1 MKREIFA
8 VLLSLSGT
16 LAAVEFDRFEDLKE
30 PVLFPRNGE
39 IKVDRYGNYTLN
51 GRPRFLL
58 GAQIP
63 NKIVGSMAPT
73 AGYTADLKWLY
84 EEVIN
89 YQNAQ
94 RVGFDTLSYFS
105 SEGWVKEYKKDYT
118 SFLFDEETMQA
129 LDKVRRECGL
139 PLQVDYTCA
148 PWSHGV
154 FLSMQRKK
162 EINWPE
168 SVFNT
173 GGEMS
178 DSNHW
183 VPYSI
188 NDPAGRELYL
198 KMWRFGALELKKSG
212 GKALMYEL
220 FNEPAYHDPSPVNRQ
235 AFKVFLQNR
244 YQSVAALNTLWG
256 KNYASFDAAVA
267 FDNRTDSPGLYVDW
281 SKFMEKSFLSLCED
295 GMKTIREIDPDARF
309 CVQLGGADGYRTI
322 SKNHVNYWAIAQAM
336 QTVSTP
342 TGGGTFIEQGGAT
355 APTAQAIDNQ
365 FPSSTTRENLLMRR
379 FIRSVAAG
387 KPIHDGETYSG
398 RDYPALHAILWQQL
412 VRGGNANYLFLW
424 CKRAWDERWKPAGSE
439 EGGRRLAELM
449 PFHILN
455 PWAFPTDGIKA
466 VMDVKKEI
474 LTVDDIFVPRQNYAA
489 PQVGL
494 LFSYA
499 SERYAPSVG
508 ERRQNEIRNFDA
520 ALEFLHYPFGVVFE
534 EQLQPDFLQNYKLVF
549 AAGTSNLA
557 PGSREKLIAYVKSGG
572 TLVAALAP
580 MQLDEYGKKLPTAD
594 WFDFELAAAAEKS
607 GVLSGKL
614 AESARLPGPVKARQ
628 NLALQQ
634 MSADWEVV
642 AALDGTPAV
651 VRKKLGKGYLY
662 FIASQQADYH
672 LAALVDRIAAACQ
685 ARPLAS
691 LTMDQSPGLLPNIEM
706 HRFDLGELHGYY
718 LFNFDN
724 YPKLGVLTAGDDT
737 LIDPL
742 TKQSY
747 PGGRI
752 LLEAKTV
759 KILVSGPAAAVRK
772 RFGSVAPVTAEQLA
786 ARYAESAQKATR
798 SAVKTPAQTLYQPDM
813 KYTRTLDLR
822 PWCNRG
828 FMDSVAGDGQG
839 GWTDQGADNSL
850 DSVPWGPQ
858 ILCGVPAELL
868 RYDEVENKTCLVLA
882 SKHLRPGFGAEKA
895 ENIPVNQLVKKLY
908 FFHTAAW
915 SAAGTKA
922 LDYRIRYADGLTVTV
937 PVVSGRDIGDWWI
950 DRGDN
955 ALLRKQ
961 VAFKNS
967 LNRGFYIM
975 SWSNPYPEREVKSL
989 DIVSA
994 NGDVI
999 PVVVAITV
1007 EGLDPATS
1015 TVDYPLTD
1023 LAGRGWLGCSPKWDN
1038 GVLKTVFGPEV
1049 KDWCGVE
1056 IALPTDL
1063 TIELDRAGIEQSSLR
1078 FDVNALAD
1086 AWGKTAGGQSF
1097 QLYFTL
1103 AGGKEKTSAKVQLG
1117 SFLEG
1122 RVIDADA
1129 ATTQAV
1135 NIPLKLFFPNG
1146 VSDRIAG
1153 LALQYT
1159 GIAPEAGVAL
1169 SDLRLELPAK
1179 ALKMPKVKIT
1189 ASAPDWKTQAIN
1201 EVALTGT
1208 AQNLHVALQPGG
1220 GSWAGVQFNA
1230 PVGGEYQIAADK
1242 AADTFL
1248 VFELGAAAGLPLQVG
1263 LVDQNNQSSMR
1274 RYLEDYGKRPAA
1286 VDDLVSLAIP
1296 VKDFKSA
1303 GDTVK
1308 AVVFQIRG
1316 KADAGAFTLRN
1327 LRFELRQKE

>member
-1 MKREIFA
+1 MKRQILA
-8 VLLSLSGT
+8 VVLSSFGV
-16 LAAVEFDRFEDLKE
+16 LAAVEFDRFEDLKA
-30 PVLFPRNGE
+30 PVLFPRNAE
-39 IKVDRYGNYTLN
+39 VKVDQYGNYTLN

-73 AGYTADLKWLY
+73 AGYPTDLKWLY

-94 RVGFDTLSYFS
+94 RVGFDTLSYFA

-118 SFLFDEETMQA
+118 SFLFDAETIRA

-148 PWSHGV
+148 PWSHGM
-154 FLSMQRKK
+154 FLSMQHKK
-162 EINWPE
+162 EINFPE

-173 GGEMS
+173 RGEMS

-198 KMWRFGALELKKSG
+198 KMWSFGALELKNSG

-220 FNEPAYHDPSPVNRQ
+220 FNEPAYHDPSPVNRRMFQ
-235 AFKVFLQNR
+235 IFLQER
-244 YQSVAALNTLWG
+244 YRSVSALNAVWG
-256 KNYASFDAAVA
+256 KSYASFDEAVA
-267 FDNRTDSPGLYVDW
+267 FNDRTDCPGLYVDW
-281 SKFMEKSFLSLCED
+281 SKFMEKSFLSLCEE
-295 GMKTIREIDPDARF
+295 GMKAIREIDPEARF

-322 SKNHVNYWAIAQAM
+322 SKNHVNYWDIAQTM

-355 APTAQAIDNQ
+355 SPTAQVIDNQ
-365 FPSSTTRENLLMRR
+365 FPSSSTRENLLMRR
-379 FIRSVAAG
+379 FIRSLAAG

-398 RDYPALHAILWQQL
+398 RDYDALHAILWQQL

-466 VMDVKKEI
+466 VMDVKKEM
-474 LTVDDIFVPRQNYAA
+474 LSVDDIFVPRQNYAA

-508 ERRQNEIRNFDA
+508 ERRPNEIRNFDA

-534 EQLQPDFLQNYKLVF
+534 EQLQGDLQHYRLIF
-549 AAGTSNLA
+549 AAGVRNLA
-557 PGSREKLIAYVKSGG
+557 PGSREKLIAYVKNGG

-580 MQLDEYGKKLPTAD
+580 MQEDEYGKKLPTAD
-594 WFDFELAAAAEKS
+594 WFDFTLAAVAEKS
-607 GVLSGKL
+607 GILSGKF
-614 AESARLPGPVKARQ
+614 AETARLPGPVKARQ
-628 NLALQQ
+628 NLVPQPL
-634 MSADWEVV
+634 SADWEVV
-642 AALDGTPAV
+642 AALDNTPAV

-672 LAALVDRIAAACQ
+672 LAALVERIAAAGQ
-685 ARPLAS
+685 ARPLAA
-691 LTMDQSPGLLPNIEM
+691 LTPDQSSELLPNVEM
-706 HRFDLGELHGYY
+706 HRFDFGDLHGYY

-724 YPKLGVLTAGDDT
+724 YPKLGVLTTGDDT

-742 TKQSY
+742 TKQAY
-747 PGGRI
+747 PAGRI
-752 LLEAKTV
+752 LLPPKKV
-759 KILVSGPAAAVRK
+759 KILVSGPAAAVAK
-772 RFGSVAPVTAEQLA
+772 RFGKVAPETADLLKTQ
-786 ARYAESAQKATR
+786 YAEAVSKAQQ
-798 SAVKTPAQTLYQPDM
+798 SAVKTSSQVMYQPDM

-858 ILCGVPAELL
+858 ILCGVPADLL
-868 RYDEVENKTCLVLA
+868 RFDEVENKTCLVLA
-882 SKHLRPGFGAEKA
+882 SRHLRPGFGADKA
-895 ENIPVNQLVKKLY
+895 ENIPVNQLVKRFY

-915 SAAGTKA
+915 SATGAKA
-922 LDYRIRYADGLTVTV
+922 LDYRIHYTDGTTVTV
-937 PVVSGRDIGDWWI
+937 PVVSGRDIGDWWL

-961 VAFKNS
+961 AAFKNS

-975 SWSNPYPEREVKSL
+975 SWSNPFPMREVKSL

-1007 EGLDPATS
+1007 EGLDPAAS
-1015 TVDYPLTD
+1015 TVDYPLAD

-1038 GVLKTVFGPEV
+1038 KVLKTVFGAEV

-1056 IALPTDL
+1056 ISFPADL
-1063 TIELDRAGIEQSSLR
+1063 AIKLDKAGIAQSSLC
-1078 FDVNALAD
+1078 FEVNSLAD
-1086 AWGKTAGGQSF
+1086 VWGKTAGGQSF
-1097 QLYFTL
+1097 QLYFTIDS
-1103 AGGKEKTSAKVQLG
+1103 GKEKTSEKVRLG
-1117 SFLEG
+1117 SYLEG
-1122 RVIDADA
+1122 KVIDADP
-1129 ATTQAV
+1129 ATAQAV
-1135 NIPLKLFFPNG
+1135 NIPLTVFFPNG
-1146 VSDRIAG
+1146 VSGRIAG
-1153 LALQYT
+1153 LALQFT

-1169 SDLRLELPAK
+1169 SNLRLELPAK
-1179 ALKMPKVKIT
+1179 ALKMPQVKIT
-1189 ASAPDWKTQAIN
+1189 STVLDWQTQPIN
-1201 EVALTGT
+1201 EVTLSGT
-1208 AQNLHVALQPGG
+1208 AQDLQVVLKPGG
-1220 GSWAGVQFNA
+1220 GNWAGVQLNA
-1230 PVGGEYQIAADK
+1230 PVGGEFKVAPELAADS
-1242 AADTFL
+1242 FL
-1248 VFELGAAAGLPLQVG
+1248 VFDLGASAGLPLQVG
-1263 LVDQNNQSSMR
+1263 LVDQNNQTSMR

-1286 VDDLVSLAIP
+1286 VDDPLTLAIP

-1308 AVVFQIRG
+1308 ALVFQVRG

>member
-1 MKREIFA
+1 MKRQIFA
-8 VLLSLSGT
+8 ALLTLSGA
-16 LAAVEFDRFEDLKE
+16 LSAVEFDRFEDLKA
-30 PVLFPRNGE
+30 PVLFPHNAE

-73 AGYTADLKWLY
+73 AGYPAELKWLY

-94 RVGFDTLSYFS
+94 RVGFDTLSYFA
-105 SEGWVKEYKKDYT
+105 SEGWVKELKKDYT

-139 PLQVDYTCA
+139 PLHVDYTCA

-162 EINWPE
+162 EISWPE

-173 GGEMS
+173 RGEMS

-188 NDPAGRELYL
+188 NDPQGRELYL

-235 AFKVFLQNR
+235 AFKLFLQSR
-244 YQSVAALNTLWG
+244 YQTIAALNAVWG
-256 KNYASFDAAVA
+256 KSYADFDEAVA
-267 FDNRTDSPGLYVDW
+267 FNDRTDCPGLYVDW

-295 GMKTIREIDPDARF
+295 GMKAIREIDPGARF

-322 SKNHVNYWAIAQAM
+322 SKNHVNYWDIAQVM

-355 APTAQAIDNQ
+355 APTAQVIDNQ
-365 FPSSTTRENLLMRR
+365 FPSSSTRENLLMRR

-398 RDYPALHAILWQQL
+398 RNYDALHAILWQQL

-455 PWAFPTDGIKA
+455 PWAFPTEGIKA
-466 VMDVKKEI
+466 VMDVKKEM
-474 LTVDDIFVPRQNYAA
+474 LSVDDIFVPRQNYAA

-499 SERYAPSVG
+499 SERYAPGVG

-534 EQLQPDFLQNYKLVF
+534 EQLQADFLQNYRVIF
-549 AAGTSNLA
+549 AAGTRNLA
-557 PGSREKLIAYVKSGG
+557 PGSRDKLIAYVKNGG
-572 TLVAALAP
+572 MLVAASAP
-580 MQLDEYGKKLPTAD
+580 MQEDEYGKKLPSAD
-594 WFDFELAAAAEKS
+594 WFDFELVAATEKS
-607 GVLSGKL
+607 GVLTGTL
-614 AESARLPGPVKARQ
+614 AETARLPGPVKARQ
-628 NLALQQ
+628 NLTMRQL
-634 MSADWEVV
+634 SADWEVV
-642 AALDGTPAV
+642 ASLDGTPAII
-651 VRKKLGKGYLY
+651 RKKLGKGYLY
-662 FIASQQADYH
+662 FVASQQADYH
-672 LAALVDRIAAACQ
+672 LAALVERLAAACQ
-685 ARPLAS
+685 ARPLA
-691 LTMDQSPGLLPNIEM
+691 LLSPDKSPELLPNIEM

-724 YPKLGVLTAGDDT
+724 YPKLGVLIAGDGI

-752 LLEAKTV
+752 LLEPKKV
-759 KILVSGPAAAVRK
+759 KILVSGPVAAVAG
-772 RFGSVAPVTAEQLA
+772 RFGSVTPVTANELEAQ
-786 ARYAESAQKATR
+786 YAESVKQAKQ
-798 SAVKTPAQTLYQPDM
+798 SAVITQTQTMYQPDM

-858 ILCGVPAELL
+858 ILCGVPADLL
-868 RYDEVENKTCLVLA
+868 RYDEVENKTCLVLS

-915 SAAGTKA
+915 SAAGGRA
-922 LDYRIRYADGLTVTV
+922 LDYRIHYTDGTALTV

-975 SWSNPYPEREVKSL
+975 AWSNPYPEREVKSL

-999 PVVVAITV
+999 AVVIAITV

-1038 GVLKTVFGPEV
+1038 NVLKTVFGAEV

-1056 IALPTDL
+1056 ISFPADL
-1063 TIELDRAGIEQSSLR
+1063 AIELDKAGIEQSSLR
-1078 FDVNALAD
+1078 FDVNSLAD

-1103 AGGKEKTSAKVQLG
+1103 AGGKDKTSEKVRIG
-1117 SFLEG
+1117 SYLEG
-1122 RVIDADA
+1122 KVIDADP
-1129 ATTQAV
+1129 ATAQAV
-1135 NIPLKLFFPNG
+1135 NIPLKVFFPNG
-1146 VSDRIAG
+1146 VPGRIAG

-1169 SDLRLELPAK
+1169 SDLRLELPVK
-1179 ALKMPKVKIT
+1179 ALKMPHVKIT
-1189 ASAPDWKTQAIN
+1189 PAVLDWKTQAIN
-1201 EVALTGT
+1201 EVLLTGT
-1208 AQNLHVALQPGG
+1208 AQDLQVALKPGG
-1220 GSWAGVQFNA
+1220 GNWAGVQLNA
-1230 PVGGEYQIAADK
+1230 PAGGEYKIEADK
-1242 AADTFL
+1242 AADVFL
-1248 VFELGAAAGLPLQVG
+1248 VFELAATADLPLQVG
-1263 LVDQNNQSSMR
+1263 LVDQNNQTSMR
-1274 RYLEDYGKRPAA
+1274 RYLEDYGKRP
-1286 VDDLVSLAIP
+1286 VSEGDWVTLAIP
-1296 VKDFKSA
+1296 VKDFKTA
-1303 GDTVK
+1303 ADTVK

-1316 KADAGAFTLRN
+1316 KKDAGAFALRN